1 LQIGNPAEAK
11 AFKRRISLSKKG
23 DSYMHICSYTWEAY
37 VERVRAFHGFAA
49 PGVLIGGCMVDL
61 AYRHLPETGLFDAV
75 CETPKCLPDAIQL
88 LTPCTVGN
96 GWLTI
101 VNLGR
106 YAVTLYDKQ
115 TREGIRVFLDPAKVE
130 RWSEIKG
137 WFFRL
142 KPKKEQN
149 DQLLLEQ
156 IREAGADLCSVQRVT
171 VAGTILQKRHGTGSL
186 VCPGCGESYP
196 VDDGALCLGCQGKAP
211 YVVREGEN
219 GDGRSHAS
227 QSHMHALR
235 TG

>member
-1 LQIGNPAEAK
+1 MQ
-11 AFKRRISLSKKG
+11 
-23 DSYMHICSYTWEAY
+23 ICSYTWEEY
-37 VERVRAFHGFAA
+37 VEKVRAFHGFAA

-61 AYRHLPETGLFDAV
+61 AYRHLPETGLFDAI

-115 TREGIRVFLDPAKVE
+115 TREGVRVFLDPAKVE
-130 RWSEIKG
+130 VWSEVKG
-137 WFFRL
+137 WFFKL

-149 DQLLLEQ
+149 DLLLLEQ
-156 IREAGADLCSVQRVT
+156 IREAGADLYSMQQVV
-171 VAGTILQKRHGTGSL
+171 VAANTPHKRHSSGSAI
-186 VCPGCGESYP
+186 CPSCTESYP
-196 VDDGALCLGCQGKAP
+196 ADHGALCLGCQGNAP

-227 QSHMHALR
+227 PAHVTALR
-235 TG
+235 T